1 MGENEMTRIH
11 QMERLL
17 EIGRALSAALDLEPF
32 LQSVI
37 SAAAELTGSEVAS
50 ILELESGSEYLRFL
64 AVPWFHRDA
73 LKNVRVPLQ
82 HSVAGWVYQN
92 AKAVVVPDA
101 SAEKR
106 HFKGADEAADFQ
118 TRSILAMPIIYK
130 GETLG
135 VLEAVNKLDNGAYT
149 AEDFKI
155 VETLASQSAVAIQ
168 NARLVNQAR
177 RAIDELREL
186 DRMKSDFIS
195 VASHE
200 LRTPLGLILGHATFL
215 REVVAENQRQE
226 VDIIVRSAMR
236 LKEIVDNLANIDNV
250 QRGVA
255 SLRKRTVSIKRI
267 VEEVVTSF
275 KEEARRKR
283 ITINVN
289 TGPDDLMIEGDASK
303 IAIALS
309 NLVKN
314 ALTFTNAGGH
324 VFINAEQIPGYV
336 KVSVIDDGIGIPAKD
351 LPHIFERFYQVES
364 HLTRRHG
371 GMGLGLSVA
380 KVMIEMHRG
389 RIWAESVEG
398 KGSNFTFILPLDL
411 DQASAASKVFL
422 P

>member
-1 MGENEMTRIH
+1 MAEAEMTYRR

-17 EIGRALSAALDLEPF
+17 EISRSLSAALDLEPF
-32 LQSVI
+32 LQTVI

-64 AVPWFHRDA
+64 AAPWFHRDS

-82 HSVAGWVYQN
+82 ASIAGWVYQN
-92 AKAVVVPDA
+92 AKAVVVPDTG
-101 SAEKR
+101 AEKR
-106 HFKGADEAADFQ
+106 HFKGADEAADFH
-118 TRSILAMPIIYK
+118 TRSLLAMPIIYK

-135 VLEAVNKLDNGAYT
+135 VLEAVNKMEDAAYT
-149 AEDFKI
+149 TEDFK
-155 VETLASQSAVAIQ
+155 VMETLAAQAAVAIQ
-168 NARLVNQAR
+168 NARLVEQAR

-215 REVVAENQRQE
+215 REVVAEEQRQE
-226 VDIIVRSAMR
+226 VDIILRSAMR
-236 LKEIVDNLANIDNV
+236 LKEIVDNLANMDNV

-275 KEEARRKR
+275 REEARRKR
-283 ITINVN
+283 IVLSAK
-289 TGPDDLMIEGDASK
+289 TGPDDLKIEGDASK
-303 IAIALS
+303 IAIALG

-314 ALTFTNAGGH
+314 AITFTNAGGH
-324 VFINAEQIPGYV
+324 VFVTAEQIPGYV

-364 HLTRRHG
+364 HLTRKHG

-380 KVMIEMHRG
+380 KVMVEMHRG
-389 RIWAESVEG
+389 RIWAESMEG

>member
-1 MGENEMTRIH
+1 MGENDMTRIH

-32 LQSVI
+32 LQTVI

-50 ILELESGSEYLRFL
+50 ILELESGSENLRFL

-135 VLEAVNKLDNGAYT
+135 VLETVNKLDNGAYT

-168 NARLVNQAR
+168 NAHLVNQAR